1 MLFVSVKNQDRVF
14 SGISADSSDNSGLAS
29 NKKTVEASNVNYPM
43 SYLKD
48 LGKLIIEIL
57 SGISLLE
64 HDLLAAFSTE
74 FQENCLGMLQ
84 QTDNLERAT
93 ESVERIIH
101 FILLLEQ
108 HGIHRGENWP
118 LVDIVGP
125 MLAKSFPL
133 IRSQVSYYCA
143 NSLDGV
149 RFYILFFFF
158 SIIYLFIFIC
168 RISHFCTL
176 LTLMNLKMYIHWL
189 ACFYAMCHCAK

>member
-1 MLFVSVKNQDRVF
+1 MFFVSVKNQDRVF

-84 QTDNLERAT
+84 QADNLERAT

-133 IRSQVSYYCA
+133 IRSQVSCYCA

-158 SIIYLFIFIC
+158 QLFIYLFLYVEYLTFV
-168 RISHFCTL
+168 HF
-176 LTLMNLKMYIHWL
+176 
-189 ACFYAMCHCAK
+189 

>member
-1 MLFVSVKNQDRVF
+1 MFFVSVKNQDRVF
-14 SGISADSSDNSGLAS
+14 SGISADSSDKSGLAS
-29 NKKTVEASNVNYPM
+29 NKKTVETLNVNYPM

-48 LGKLIIEIL
+48 LGKFIIEIL

-84 QTDNLERAT
+84 QTENLERAS

-118 LVDIVGP
+118 LVDLVGP
-125 MLAKSFPL
+125 MLAKSFLL
-133 IRSQVSYYCA
+133 IQSQVSYY
-143 NSLDGV
+143 
-149 RFYILFFFF
+149 
-158 SIIYLFIFIC
+158 
-168 RISHFCTL
+168 
-176 LTLMNLKMYIHWL
+176 
-189 ACFYAMCHCAK
+189 